1 MNNMTFTSDST
12 LAEIIASAKGRAVLV
27 THLPELLEGS
37 QALRHPNQALTD
49 LPHLW
54 RKRLPALLRDLNSPA
69 EDVWPQ
75 GIEQLSMNALDR
87 EAFAPRFT
95 PWDPEPEDI
104 ALSTESVAHPAG
116 ARRLSLDGEWQL
128 AEGGKLSDRLTGAW
142 DDSIPAQVP
151 GSVHTA
157 LVEAGRIP
165 ETTFGRNQIIA
176 RQESFKTWWMR
187 CDFARPADMVGE
199 MLLFGGVAN
208 RCTVWLNGR
217 MLGSHEGMFGGPDF
231 NIAGRLQERNTLVL
245 RLDPVPFEIDVNRA
259 FNPDSNDSW
268 KRTVVFNNVYGWH
281 YSNLQS
287 LGIWRSVAIHD
298 RPTVALIDPF
308 MRTVAAAAG
317 IAELALRFESHS
329 SPWSGT
335 LKTTIAP
342 ENFAGQPLSF
352 SKRIKSDAAAHTC
365 NLQLQIPDPKVW
377 WPVDMGD
384 QPLYQVTLSFTP
396 DDGSVADVH
405 RFNFGLRTIEM
416 APLPGGP
423 RPDRYNWTFVI
434 NGQPMFI
441 KGSNWCTLDA
451 LLDFSRERYERFI
464 KLAAMQ
470 HVQMFRPWGSGMPE
484 TDDFYDLCDRY
495 GILVMQEWP
504 TAWNSH
510 VTQPYD
516 MLEETV
522 RRNTL
527 RIRNHPSLAMYGG
540 GNESSE
546 PFGPAI
552 DMMGRLS
559 IELDDTRVFHRGE
572 PWGGSS
578 HDYGTYWGR
587 QNLDYSLNMTS
598 VFWGEFGLACS
609 PVYESVLRYL
619 PDEEKDLWP
628 PLEGGTFAYH
638 TPIFDTYEDVSR
650 LKQNAGYFLPQD
662 CTLEQ
667 YTIGSQ
673 LSQAVGIRHTLE
685 RARCRWPH
693 STGAL
698 YYKMTDNF
706 PAASWAC
713 IDWYGAP
720 KIGHYFFQD
729 AFAPLHACVLFTST
743 NNVGIPVSLPVFLLD
758 DAGAL
763 ADSDW
768 RVSVRAY
775 SGDLQPIKRENYE
788 GQGGVTNPQKLGEFT
803 LTFEETDTVPLFV
816 VSEVWKDGALV
827 DRSFYFVNFEPV
839 KGSLFNLPR
848 TALDFEVRGQDVIVS
863 NSGDLPAAA
872 VDVSRPGHL
881 DSFTVADNYFW
892 LEAGESA
899 SVEVS
904 DADGLVVSAW
914 NAEAVRAAD

>member
-1 MNNMTFTSDST
+1 MTFTSDAT
-12 LAEIIASAKGRAVLV
+12 LAEVIASAKGRAVLA
-27 THLPELLEGS
+27 THVPELLEGS
-37 QALRHPNQALTD
+37 KTLRDPNLALAD
-49 LPHLW
+49 LPYPWH
-54 RKRLPALLRDLNSPA
+54 RRLPALLRDLNRPA
-69 EDVWPQ
+69 AEVWAQ
-75 GIEQLSMNALDR
+75 DAEQTSMNALDR
-87 EAFAPRFT
+87 ESFAPRYT
-95 PWDPEPEDI
+95 PWDATPQDVG
-104 ALSTESVAHPAG
+104 LSAEVVTQATGPSS
-116 ARRLSLDGEWQL
+116 LCLDGEWRL
-128 AEGGKLSDRLTGAW
+128 AEGGKLTDRLNGAW

-151 GSVHTA
+151 GSVHSA

-165 ETTFGRNQIIA
+165 ETTFGRNQEIA
-176 RQESFKTWWMR
+176 RQESFKTWWLR
-187 CDFARPADMVGE
+187 RDFARPDDMIGAD
-199 MLLFGGVAN
+199 LRFGGVAN
-208 RCTVWLNGR
+208 RCTVWLNGE

-231 NIAGRLQERNTLVL
+231 DIAGHLQEQNTLIL
-245 RLDPVPFEIDVNRA
+245 RLDPVPFEIDKGRA

-287 LGIWRSVAIHD
+287 LGIWRSVEIQD
-298 RPTVALIDPF
+298 RPAVALVDPF
-308 MRTVAAAAG
+308 MRTVDAAAG
-317 IAELALRFESHS
+317 ITELALRFESHS

-335 LKTTIAP
+335 LQATIAP
-342 ENFAGQPLSF
+342 ENFDGEPFSF
-352 SKRIKSDAAAHTC
+352 SKQFESGTANLTC
-365 NLQLQIPDPKVW
+365 NLRIQIPDPKVW

-384 QPLYQVTLSFTP
+384 HPLYQVALSFQP
-396 DDGSVADVH
+396 DDGGQADVQ

-416 APLPGGP
+416 APLPGGA
-423 RPDRYNWTFVI
+423 RPDRYNWTFVV

-451 LLDFSRERYERFI
+451 LLDFSRDRYERFI

-540 GNESSE
+540 GNESGE

-572 PWGGSS
+572 PWGGST

-609 PVYESVLRYL
+609 PVYESALRYL
-619 PDEEKDLWP
+619 PDEEKDVWP
-628 PLEGGTFAYH
+628 PLEGGAFAYH
-638 TPIFDTYEDVSR
+638 TPIFDTYDDVSR
-650 LKQNAGYFLPQD
+650 LKQNAYYFVPSD

-698 YYKMTDNF
+698 YYKLTDNY

-729 AFAPLHACVLFTST
+729 AFAPLLALVLFSST
-743 NNVGIPVSLPVFLLD
+743 NTVGIPVSLPVFLLD

-763 ADSDW
+763 ADSSW
-768 RVSVRAY
+768 QVTARAY
-775 SGDLQPIKRENYE
+775 SGDLQLIKREDYA
-788 GQGGVTNPQKLGEFT
+788 GQGGIANPHKLSEFT

-816 VSEVWKDGALV
+816 VSEVWSDGALAQ
-827 DRSFYFVNFEPV
+827 RSFYFVNFEPV
-839 KGSLFNLPR
+839 KGSLFTLPK
-848 TALDFEVRGQDVIVS
+848 TTLAFEARGNDIIVRNTGS
-863 NSGDLPAAA
+863 LPAVA
-872 VDVSRPGHL
+872 VDVSRPGYL
-881 DSFTVADNYFW
+881 DTFTVSDNYFW
-892 LEAGESA
+892 LDAGETVT
-899 SVEVS
+899 VEVS
-904 DADGLVVSAW
+904 DVDGLVVSAW
-914 NAEAVRAAD
+914 NAPAVGSKS